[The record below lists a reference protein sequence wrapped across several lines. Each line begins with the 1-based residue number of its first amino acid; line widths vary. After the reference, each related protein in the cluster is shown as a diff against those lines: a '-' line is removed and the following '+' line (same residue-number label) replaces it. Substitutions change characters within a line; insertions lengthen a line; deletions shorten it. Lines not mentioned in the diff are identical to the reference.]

1 MEVPQFE
8 ELFLCL
14 EVIDKNIA
22 KEIGDRY
29 CSSAIKLVER
39 WQEYI

>member
-8 ELFLCL
+8 GLFLCL

-22 KEIGDRY
+22 KKISGLFTGPK
-29 CSSAIKLVER
+29 IKVEER
-39 WQEYI
+39 

>member
-22 KEIGDRY
+22 KEISGLFADQK
-29 CSSAIKLVER
+29 IKVEER
-39 WQEYI
+39 